1 MIVFH
6 NKSARPRK
14 NLEDRDMLGR
24 EKRMQ
29 GLDVKSLSI
38 NDMRDVN
45 KFFEYLEY
53 GLEKSLLV
61 LKKTDQNNTA
71 LKSVNESLLKKNKQ
85 LEAKVARLEMGIT
98 DEPGSVDK
106 GSSGRI
112 ESVGDKESNTPVG
125 MSYDEAVAMMKGNT
139 TEENSDEKEST
150 KEEPAKEDTKDE
162 VSNSKEEVKEEA
174 PVETKEEDVSAEPKV
189 KSVEFK
195 WPELTKDELYS
206 LMESIAKEKGY
217 KVLPEQV
224 NNADGKWF
232 ALGNESG
239 RVYYS
244 STSNS
249 LSFQAPDKKRYKN
262 VDVPENLK
270 KLGEDFMVLLIE
282 LTFTTYGLPK
292 SFTIEKL
299 KKHMSDEY
307 LEGVFVR
314 GNKD

>member
-1 MIVFH
+1 MKDF
-6 NKSARPRK
+6 
-14 NLEDRDMLGR
+14 NL
-24 EKRMQ
+24 
-29 GLDVKSLSI
+29 KSLSI
-38 NDMRDVN
+38 KDVRDVS
-45 KFFEYLEY
+45 KFFDMMEY

-61 LKKTDQNNTA
+61 LKNTEQNNVA
-71 LKSVNESLLKKNKQ
+71 LKSVNESLLKENKQ

-125 MSYDEAVAMMKGNT
+125 MSYDEAVAMMKGSN
-139 TEENSDEKEST
+139 EEK
-150 KEEPAKEDTKDE
+150 EPAKEETTKEDIKDE
-162 VSNSKEEVKEEA
+162 VSNPKEVTKEEA
-174 PVETKEEDVSAEPKV
+174 PVEDKEEDVSAEPKV

-262 VDVPENLK
+262 VDVPEKLK

-282 LTFTTYGLPK
+282 LTFTVYGLPK

-307 LEGVFVR
+307 LQGVFIR

>member
-1 MIVFH
+1 MKDF
-6 NKSARPRK
+6 
-14 NLEDRDMLGR
+14 NL
-24 EKRMQ
+24 
-29 GLDVKSLSI
+29 KSLSI
-38 NDMRDVN
+38 KDMRDVG
-45 KFFEYLEY
+45 KFFDMMEY

-61 LKKTDQNNTA
+61 LKNTEQNNVA
-71 LKSVNESLLKKNKQ
+71 LKSVNKSLLKENKQ
-85 LEAKVARLEMGIT
+85 LESKVARLEMGIT
-98 DEPGSVDK
+98 DKPGSVDK

-112 ESVGDKESNTPVG
+112 ESVGDDKSSTPVG
-125 MSYDEAVAMMKGNT
+125 MSYDEAVAMMKGN
-139 TEENSDEKEST
+139 NEKEES
-150 KEEPAKEDTKDE
+150 KEDIKEDTKDE
-162 VSNSKEEVKEEA
+162 VSTPKEVKEEA
-174 PVETKEEDVSAEPKV
+174 PAEDKEEDVSAEPKV

-270 KLGEDFMVLLIE
+270 KLGEDFIILLIE

>member
-1 MIVFH
+1 
-6 NKSARPRK
+6 
-14 NLEDRDMLGR
+14 MLGR
-24 EKRMQ
+24 ENSMKDFN
-29 GLDVKSLSI
+29 LKSLSI
-38 NDMRDVN
+38 KDMRDVG
-45 KFFEYLEY
+45 KFFDMMEH

-61 LKKTDQNNTA
+61 LKNTEQNNVA
-71 LKSVNESLLKKNKQ
+71 LKSVNESLLKENKQ

-112 ESVGDKESNTPVG
+112 ESVGDNVSSPVG
-125 MSYDEAVAMMKGNT
+125 MSYDEAVAMMKGS
-139 TEENSDEKEST
+139 EGEST
-150 KEEPAKEDTKDE
+150 KEETTKEDTKDE
-162 VSNSKEEVKEEA
+162 VSNPKEEVKEEV
-174 PVETKEEDVSAEPKV
+174 PVEDKEEDVSAEPKV

-292 SFTIEKL
+292 SFSIEKL

>member
-1 MIVFH
+1 
-6 NKSARPRK
+6 
-14 NLEDRDMLGR
+14 MLGR
-24 EKRMQ
+24 ENSMKDFN
-29 GLDVKSLSI
+29 LKSLSI
-38 NDMRDVN
+38 KDMRDVG
-45 KFFEYLEY
+45 KFFDMMEY

-61 LKKTDQNNTA
+61 LKNTEQNNVA
-71 LKSVNESLLKKNKQ
+71 LKSVNESLLKENKQ

-112 ESVGDKESNTPVG
+112 ESVGEDKSSTPVG
-125 MSYDEAVAMMKGNT
+125 MSYDEAVAMMKG
-139 TEENSDEKEST
+139 SDEKENI
-150 KEEPAKEDTKDE
+150 KEDTTKEDTKDE
-162 VSNSKEEVKEEA
+162 VSNPKEVNEEEA
-174 PVETKEEDVSAEPKV
+174 KEKEDVSAEPKV

-195 WPELTKDELYS
+195 WPELSKDELYS

-282 LTFTTYGLPK
+282 LTFTVYGLPK

>member
-1 MIVFH
+1 MKDF
-6 NKSARPRK
+6 
-14 NLEDRDMLGR
+14 NL
-24 EKRMQ
+24 
-29 GLDVKSLSI
+29 KSLSI
-38 NDMRDVN
+38 KDMRDVS
-45 KFFEYLEY
+45 KFFDMMEY

-61 LKKTDQNNTA
+61 LKNTEQNNVA
-71 LKSVNESLLKKNKQ
+71 LKSVNESLLKENKQ

-112 ESVGDKESNTPVG
+112 ESVGEDKSSTPVG
-125 MSYDEAVAMMKGNT
+125 MSYDEAVAMMKGGEASGNG
-139 TEENSDEKEST
+139 NNEKEES
-150 KEEPAKEDTKDE
+150 KEDIKEDTKDE
-162 VSNSKEEVKEEA
+162 VSNPKEVKEE
-174 PVETKEEDVSAEPKV
+174 VKEEDVSAEPKV

-282 LTFTTYGLPK
+282 LTFTVYGLPK

-314 GNKD
+314 GNKE

>member
-1 MIVFH
+1 
-6 NKSARPRK
+6 
-14 NLEDRDMLGR
+14 MLGR
-24 EKRMQ
+24 ENSMKDFN
-29 GLDVKSLSI
+29 LKSLSI
-38 NDMRDVN
+38 KDMRDVS
-45 KFFEYLEY
+45 KFFDMMEY

-61 LKKTDQNNTA
+61 LKNTEQNNVA
-71 LKSVNESLLKKNKQ
+71 LKSVNESLLKENKQ
-85 LEAKVARLEMGIT
+85 LEAKVARLESGIT
-98 DEPGSVDK
+98 DEVGSVDK

-112 ESVGDKESNTPVG
+112 ESVAEEAKSPVG
-125 MSYDEAVAMMKGNT
+125 MSYDEAVSLMKGSEAS
-139 TEENSDEKEST
+139 EEDTPKEKEVSAEKGT
-150 KEEPAKEDTKDE
+150 KE
-162 VSNSKEEVKEEA
+162 SNSSKDGTKEADKV
-174 PVETKEEDVSAEPKV
+174 EEDVSAEPKV

-232 ALGNESG
+232 ALGNDAG

-262 VDVPENLK
+262 VDVPEKLK

-292 SFTIEKL
+292 SFSIEKL

-307 LEGVFVR
+307 LEKVFIR

>member
-1 MIVFH
+1 MKDF
-6 NKSARPRK
+6 
-14 NLEDRDMLGR
+14 NL
-24 EKRMQ
+24 
-29 GLDVKSLSI
+29 KSLSI
-38 NDMRDVN
+38 KDMRDVS
-45 KFFEYLEY
+45 KFFDMMEY

-61 LKKTDQNNTA
+61 LKNTEQNNVA
-71 LKSVNESLLKKNKQ
+71 LKSVNESLLKENKQ

-112 ESVGDKESNTPVG
+112 ESVGEDKSSTPVG
-125 MSYDEAVAMMKGNT
+125 MSYDEAVAMMKGS
-139 TEENSDEKEST
+139 EGEKEDT
-150 KEEPAKEDTKDE
+150 KEESAKEDTKDE
-162 VSNSKEEVKEEA
+162 VSNSEEVKEESPA
-174 PVETKEEDVSAEPKV
+174 EDKEEDVSAEPKV

>member
-1 MIVFH
+1 
-6 NKSARPRK
+6 
-14 NLEDRDMLGR
+14 MLGR
-24 EKRMQ
+24 ENSMKDFN
-29 GLDVKSLSI
+29 LKSLSI
-38 NDMRDVN
+38 KDMRDVG
-45 KFFEYLEY
+45 KFFDMMEY

-61 LKKTDQNNTA
+61 LKNTEQNNVA
-71 LKSVNESLLKKNKQ
+71 LKSVNESLLKENKQ

-112 ESVGDKESNTPVG
+112 ESVGGEANSPVG

-139 TEENSDEKEST
+139 TEESNDEKEDI
-150 KEEPAKEDTKDE
+150 KEETTKEDTKDE
-162 VSNSKEEVKEEA
+162 VSNPKEEVKEEA
-174 PVETKEEDVSAEPKV
+174 KEEEDVSAEPKV

-206 LMESIAKEKGY
+206 LMESIAKDKGY

-282 LTFTTYGLPK
+282 LTFTVYGLPK

>member
-1 MIVFH
+1 MKDF
-6 NKSARPRK
+6 
-14 NLEDRDMLGR
+14 NL
-24 EKRMQ
+24 
-29 GLDVKSLSI
+29 KSLSI
-38 NDMRDVN
+38 KDMRDVG
-45 KFFEYLEY
+45 KFFDMMEY

-61 LKKTDQNNTA
+61 LKNTEQNNVA
-71 LKSVNESLLKKNKQ
+71 LKSVNKSLLKENKQ

-112 ESVGDKESNTPVG
+112 ESVGEDKSNTPVG
-125 MSYDEAVAMMKGNT
+125 MSYDEAVSLMKGS
-139 TEENSDEKEST
+139 EGEDT
-150 KEEPAKEDTKDE
+150 KEEPVKKEDTKDE
-162 VSNSKEEVKEEA
+162 VSNSEEVSAEKVTKEEA
-174 PVETKEEDVSAEPKV
+174 KEEDVSAEPKV

-195 WPELTKDELYS
+195 WPELSKDELYS

-292 SFTIEKL
+292 SFSIEKL

>member
-1 MIVFH
+1 MKDF
-6 NKSARPRK
+6 
-14 NLEDRDMLGR
+14 NL
-24 EKRMQ
+24 
-29 GLDVKSLSI
+29 KSLSI
-38 NDMRDVN
+38 KDMRDVG
-45 KFFEYLEY
+45 KFFDMMEY

-61 LKKTDQNNTA
+61 LKNTEQNNVA
-71 LKSVNESLLKKNKQ
+71 LKSVNKSLLKENKQ

-112 ESVGDKESNTPVG
+112 ESVGDKVSSPVG
-125 MSYDEAVAMMKGNT
+125 MSYDEAVAMMKGNNT
-139 TEENSDEKEST
+139 SEEKEYT
-150 KEEPAKEDTKDE
+150 KETTKEDTKDE
-162 VSNSKEEVKEEA
+162 VSDSKEVKEEA
-174 PVETKEEDVSAEPKV
+174 KEEEDVSVEPKV

-292 SFTIEKL
+292 SFSIEKL

>member
-1 MIVFH
+1 VIVLYS
-6 NKSARPRK
+6 KSARPRK

-24 EKRMQ
+24 ENSMKDFN
-29 GLDVKSLSI
+29 LKSLSI
-38 NDMRDVN
+38 KDMRDVG
-45 KFFEYLEY
+45 KFFDMMEY

-61 LKKTDQNNTA
+61 LKNTEQNNVA
-71 LKSVNESLLKKNKQ
+71 LKSVNKSLLKENKQ

-112 ESVGDKESNTPVG
+112 ESVADKESNTPVG
-125 MSYDEAVAMMKGNT
+125 MSYDEAVAMMKGS
-139 TEENSDEKEST
+139 EGEKENT
-150 KEEPAKEDTKDE
+150 KEEDTKDE
-162 VSNSKEEVKEEA
+162 VSNPKEVKEEA
-174 PVETKEEDVSAEPKV
+174 SVEEKEEDVSAEPKV

-270 KLGEDFMVLLIE
+270 KLGEDFIVLLIE

>member
-1 MIVFH
+1 MKDF
-6 NKSARPRK
+6 
-14 NLEDRDMLGR
+14 NL
-24 EKRMQ
+24 
-29 GLDVKSLSI
+29 KSLSI
-38 NDMRDVN
+38 KDMRDVG
-45 KFFEYLEY
+45 KFFDMMEY

-61 LKKTDQNNTA
+61 LKNTEQNNVA
-71 LKSVNESLLKKNKQ
+71 LKSVNKSLLKENKQ
-85 LEAKVARLEMGIT
+85 LEAKVARLESGIT
-98 DEPGSVDK
+98 DEVGSVDK

-112 ESVGDKESNTPVG
+112 ESVGGKESSTPVG
-125 MSYDEAVAMMKGNT
+125 MSYDEAVSLMKG
-139 TEENSDEKEST
+139 NSDEKEDT
-150 KEEPAKEDTKDE
+150 KEETTKEDTKDE
-162 VSNSKEEVKEEA
+162 VSNSKEVKEEVKEEA
-174 PVETKEEDVSAEPKV
+174 PVEDKEEDVSAEPKV

-195 WPELTKDELYS
+195 WPELSKDELYS

-292 SFTIEKL
+292 SFSIEKL

>member
-1 MIVFH
+1 MKDF
-6 NKSARPRK
+6 
-14 NLEDRDMLGR
+14 NL
-24 EKRMQ
+24 
-29 GLDVKSLSI
+29 KSLFI
-38 NDMRDVN
+38 KDMRDVS
-45 KFFEYLEY
+45 KFFDMMEY

-61 LKKTDQNNTA
+61 LKNTEQNNVA
-71 LKSVNESLLKKNKQ
+71 LKSVNESLLKENKQ
-85 LEAKVARLEMGIT
+85 LEAKVARLESGIT
-98 DEPGSVDK
+98 DEVGSVDK

-112 ESVGDKESNTPVG
+112 ESVGEDKSTPVG
-125 MSYDEAVAMMKGNT
+125 MSYDEAVSLMKGSEDTN
-139 TEENSDEKEST
+139 EKEDT
-150 KEEPAKEDTKDE
+150 KEETTKEDTKDK
-162 VSNSKEEVKEEA
+162 VSNPKEVKPEESKEDKV
-174 PVETKEEDVSAEPKV
+174 EEDVSAEPKV

-206 LMESIAKEKGY
+206 LMETIAKEKGY

-232 ALGNESG
+232 ALGNDAG

-262 VDVPENLK
+262 VDVPEKLK

-292 SFTIEKL
+292 SFSIEKL

-307 LEGVFVR
+307 LEKVFIR